1 MAYFSYNTRQN
12 DTTDL
17 GRLYMNKRKAV
28 LVILGSIIGVLL
40 VFLAGV
46 YCGMKLERFN
56 ILCPSVPAP
65 VILTQDISHESGLHL
80 PAGTVVPLY
89 SCEYAERFSVRY
101 FIPHGIYEAKHT
113 LFTPYVPVT
122 EEDAL
127 ALQRDTLY
135 QYEMMPTAHTALPT
149 W

>member
-1 MAYFSYNTRQN
+1 MIE
-12 DTTDL
+12 
-17 GRLYMNKRKAV
+17 RKAV
-28 LVILGSIIGVLL
+28 RVIFGSIIGVLL
-40 VFLAGV
+40 VFSVGV
-46 YCGMKLERFN
+46 YCGMQLERLD
-56 ILCPSVPAP
+56 ILCPFTSTP

-80 PAGTVVPLY
+80 PAGTIVPLY

-127 ALQRDTLY
+127 ALQRGTLY